1 MKLNFNFMFGPG
13 RASRLRTLIFWIHLP
28 AGVTAGLVIL
38 LMCVSGA
45 ILACQPSAIA
55 WAERG
60 WRSRPPTSGAGH
72 LGVEALL
79 ERARAHRPGLRPT
92 MLTLR
97 ADPTA
102 PATIA
107 MGRDGQVLL
116 DAYSG
121 EVLGEGA
128 TRARAFFRSVED
140 WHRRLAMEGEGRGA
154 GRAVTGAANLAFLV
168 LVATGPILWWP
179 RRGVRAVALFQRG
192 LTGRA
197 RDFNWHNVLGIW
209 SALPLLVMVA
219 TATVFSYDWANTLL
233 FGMVGEAPPARS
245 RPGGNAPGSPG
256 SPAPDLATS
265 GLDRLWARAE
275 AQVEGWRSITLRLPT
290 APEAPVTFSIDRGR
304 GGRPDQRAQL
314 TLDRRT
320 AAVLSFE
327 PYAAQSRGRQLRA
340 WVRFSHTGEAF
351 GAAGQAVAGLASAA
365 GAVLVGTGLALAGR
379 RLAGW
384 QARRSRSRFRIS
396 AETSLTEA
404 P

>member
-1 MKLNFNFMFGPG
+1 MKLNFNFILSPD
-13 RASRLRTLIFWIHLP
+13 RAARLRRLIFWIHLP

-38 LMCVSGA
+38 VLCVTGA
-45 ILACQPSAIA
+45 LLACQTAAVA

-60 WRSRPPTSGAGH
+60 WRSRPPSSGAAH
-72 LGVEALL
+72 LGVEGLI
-79 ERARAHRPGLRPT
+79 ERARTQRPDLRPT
-92 MLTLR
+92 TLTMR
-97 ADPTA
+97 SDPTA
-102 PATIA
+102 PVIVA
-107 MGRDGQVLL
+107 MGRDGQLLL

-121 EVLGEGA
+121 TVLGAGA
-128 TRARAFFRSVED
+128 ARTRAFFRAVED
-140 WHRRLAMEGEGRGA
+140 WHRRLAMEGEDRET
-154 GRAVTGAANLAFLV
+154 GRAVTGAANLAFLA
-168 LVATGPILWWP
+168 LVVTGPILWWP

-192 LTGRA
+192 LAGRA

-219 TATVFSYDWANTLL
+219 TATVFSYEWANALV
-233 FGMVGEAPPARS
+233 FRMAGEAPPAPRS
-245 RPGGNAPGSPG
+245 RPGGDAAPGRPG
-256 SPAPDLATS
+256 PELATA

-275 AQVEGWRSITLRLPT
+275 AQVEGWRAISLRLPGG
-290 APEAPVTFSIDRGR
+290 PEAPATFSIDRGR

-327 PYAAQSRGRQLRA
+327 PYAAQSRGRRLRS

-351 GAAGQAVAGLASAA
+351 GAVGQTIAGLASGA

-384 QARRSRSRFRIS
+384 SARRSRSRYGLS
-396 AETSLTEA
+396 AEPSLTEA